1 VRVSS
6 SIVRMIVVTCIDLI
20 IINAVFLALVY
31 WGPMDFLVKVPYT
44 RYWIPLNLLYIF
56 FSMVVFK
63 TSRNLWRFFSIVEYA
78 KLIVS
83 VSTFSLVFLI
93 LLLITFP
100 QTSTYSLVAFNVFL
114 FCILIFALSIPRFVK
129 RVLHFPY
136 KRAHQC
142 KGIRVSPC
150 DKKRTLLIGA
160 GQAGHKILREIQ
172 DYAQNQ
178 YHVVGFIDDDPSK
191 KRSVISGVPV
201 LGNSDALVSII
212 KKYDIQTIVFAIPS
226 ISNNRRREM
235 ILQLVATKV
244 DIITVPG
251 IYELLNKDLN
261 LAALRTVSI
270 EDLLPRKPIHTDL
283 TKTGSIIQGKVVLL
297 TGAGG
302 SIGSELAR
310 QIARFKPKL
319 LVLFENS
326 ENNLFYIDQELRNE
340 EGFSNCV
347 PVIAD
352 MRRTERVLE
361 VFKKYTPDIV
371 FHAAAYKHVPL
382 MELNPTEAYA
392 NNVEGTRNLL
402 DASVLTGVKTFINI
416 STDKAVNPT
425 CVMGRTKQEIEQLI
439 CHYDKSNGMVGASVR
454 FGNVL
459 GSEGSVLKVFQR
471 QLEQE
476 GMIRITDMN
485 MKRYFMLIPEAV
497 ELVLQAASMAQGGD
511 IFFLKMG
518 DQVPIVDLAKA
529 FTRLKGFELGKDIPI
544 KVIGNRG
551 NEKLAEELWGE
562 NEKPLPTD
570 HEFIFRIAHTNQY

>member
-1 VRVSS
+1 MKVQSSVMRVF
-6 SIVRMIVVTCIDLI
+6 MVTCIDLI
-20 IINAVFLALVY
+20 IINTVFLILVFI
-31 WGPMDFLVKVPYT
+31 GPMDFLIKIPYL
-44 RYWIPLNLLYIF
+44 RFWIPLNLLYIVL
-56 FSMVVFK
+56 SVYVFQ
-63 TSRNLWRFFSIVEYA
+63 TSRHLWRFFSIVEYI
-78 KLIVS
+78 KLIAS
-83 VSTFSLVFLI
+83 VGTFSLFFLA
-93 LLLITFP
+93 LLLFFYPETGFYADF
-100 QTSTYSLVAFNVFL
+100 SFSVML
-114 FCILIFALSIPRFVK
+114 FCLFVFALSIPRFIK
-129 RVLHFPY
+129 RVIHFPL
-136 KRAHQC
+136 KRMQQC
-142 KGIRVSPC
+142 KRIHVSGNE
-150 DKKRTLLIGA
+150 KKSTLIIGA

-178 YHVVGFIDDDPSK
+178 YHVIGFIDDDPAK
-191 KRSVISGVPV
+191 KNTVISGLPV
-201 LGNSDALVSII
+201 LGNSSQMPSII
-212 KKYDIQTIVFAIPS
+212 QKHCIQTIIFAIPS

-235 ILQLVATKV
+235 IIQLAGTKV
-244 DIITVPG
+244 EIITVPG

-261 LAALRTVSI
+261 LAALRSISI
-270 EDLLPRKPIHTDL
+270 EDLLPRKPIQTDL
-283 TKTGSIIQGKVVLL
+283 TKVQEIIQDKIVLL

-310 QIARFKPKL
+310 QISRFKPKQL
-319 LVLFENS
+319 ILFENC

-340 EGFSNCV
+340 ENFEKGI

-352 MRRTERVLE
+352 MKRNERVLE
-361 VFKKYTPDIV
+361 IFYRYKPEIV

-382 MELNPTEAYA
+382 MELNPTEAYS

-402 DASVLTGVKTFINI
+402 EASVLTGVKTFINI

-425 CVMGRTKQEIEQLI
+425 CVMGRTKQEIEKLI
-439 CHYDKSNGMVGASVR
+439 YEYDQKYTMVGASVR

-471 QLEQE
+471 QLENE

-497 ELVLQAASMAQGGD
+497 ELVLQASSMAQGGD

-529 FTRLKGFELGKDIPI
+529 YTRLKGFELGKDIPI
-544 KVIGNRG
+544 KIIGNRG

-570 HEFIFRIAHTNQY
+570 SEFIFRIAHTDQY

>member
-1 VRVSS
+1 MGVIVRVSS

-20 IINAVFLALVY
+20 IINAVFVILVY
-31 WGPMDFLVKVPYT
+31 WGPMDYLVKTPYV
-44 RYWIPLNLLYIF
+44 RYWIPLNLLYIIF
-56 FSMVVFK
+56 AMFVFK

-83 VSTFSLVFLI
+83 VGTFSLLFLVLQLLTLPQASEYLLFAFTVFM
-93 LLLITFP
+93 
-100 QTSTYSLVAFNVFL
+100 
-114 FCILIFALSIPRFVK
+114 FCIFIFALSIPRFVK
-129 RVLHFPY
+129 RVLHFPF

-142 KGIRVSPC
+142 KGIRVLSC
-150 DKKRTLLIGA
+150 DKKRTILIGA

-178 YHVVGFIDDDPSK
+178 YNVIGFIDDDPSK

-201 LGNSDALVSII
+201 LGNSDALISII
-212 KKYDIQTIVFAIPS
+212 QQYDIQTIIFAIPS

-235 ILQLVATKV
+235 IIQLAGTKV

-261 LAALRTVSI
+261 LAALRTISI
-270 EDLLPRKPIHTDL
+270 EDLLPRKPIQTDL
-283 TKTGSIIQGKVVLL
+283 SKIQSIIKGKTVLL

-310 QIARFKPKL
+310 QISRFDPQL
-319 LVLFENS
+319 LVLFENC

-340 EGFSNCV
+340 EGFTKCV

-361 VFKKYTPDIV
+361 VFRTYTPDIV

-402 DASVLTGVKTFINI
+402 DA
-416 STDKAVNPT
+416 
-425 CVMGRTKQEIEQLI
+425 
-439 CHYDKSNGMVGASVR
+439 
-454 FGNVL
+454 
-459 GSEGSVLKVFQR
+459 
-471 QLEQE
+471 
-476 GMIRITDMN
+476 
-485 MKRYFMLIPEAV
+485 
-497 ELVLQAASMAQGGD
+497 
-511 IFFLKMG
+511 
-518 DQVPIVDLAKA
+518 
-529 FTRLKGFELGKDIPI
+529 
-544 KVIGNRG
+544 
-551 NEKLAEELWGE
+551 
-562 NEKPLPTD
+562 
-570 HEFIFRIAHTNQY
+570 

>member
-1 VRVSS
+1 
-6 SIVRMIVVTCIDLI
+6 M
-20 IINAVFLALVY
+20 
-31 WGPMDFLVKVPYT
+31 
-44 RYWIPLNLLYIF
+44 
-56 FSMVVFK
+56 
-63 TSRNLWRFFSIVEYA
+63 
-78 KLIVS
+78 
-83 VSTFSLVFLI
+83 
-93 LLLITFP
+93 
-100 QTSTYSLVAFNVFL
+100 L
-114 FCILIFALSIPRFVK
+114 FCLFDFALSIPRFIK
-129 RVLHFPY
+129 RVIHFPL
-136 KRAHQC
+136 KRMQQC
-142 KGIRVSPC
+142 KRIHISGNE
-150 DKKRTLLIGA
+150 KKSTLIIGA

-178 YHVVGFIDDDPSK
+178 YHVIGFIDDDPAK
-191 KRSVISGVPV
+191 KNTVISGLPV
-201 LGNSDALVSII
+201 LGNSSQMPSII
-212 KKYDIQTIVFAIPS
+212 QKHCIQTIIFAIPS

-235 ILQLVATKV
+235 IIQLAGTKV
-244 DIITVPG
+244 EIITVPG

-261 LAALRTVSI
+261 LAALRSISI
-270 EDLLPRKPIHTDL
+270 EDLLPRKPIQTDL
-283 TKTGSIIQGKVVLL
+283 TKVQEIIQDKIVLL

-310 QIARFKPKL
+310 QISRFKPKQL
-319 LVLFENS
+319 ILFENC

-340 EGFSNCV
+340 ENFEKGI

-352 MRRTERVLE
+352 MKRNERVLE
-361 VFKKYTPDIV
+361 IFYRYQPEIV

-382 MELNPTEAYA
+382 MELNPTEAYS

-402 DASVLTGVKTFINI
+402 EASVLTGVKTFINI

-425 CVMGRTKQEIEQLI
+425 CVMGRTKQEIEKLI
-439 CHYDKSNGMVGASVR
+439 YEYDQKYTMVGASVR

-471 QLEQE
+471 QLENE

-497 ELVLQAASMAQGGD
+497 ELVLQASSMAQGGD

-529 FTRLKGFELGKDIPI
+529 YTRLKGFELGKDIPI
-544 KVIGNRG
+544 KIIGNRG

-570 HEFIFRIAHTNQY
+570 SEFIFRIAHTDQY